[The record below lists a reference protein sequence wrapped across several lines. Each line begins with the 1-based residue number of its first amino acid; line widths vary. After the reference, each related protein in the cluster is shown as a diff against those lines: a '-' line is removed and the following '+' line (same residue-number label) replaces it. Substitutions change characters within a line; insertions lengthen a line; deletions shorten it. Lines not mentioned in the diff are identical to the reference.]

1 MILHSCRK
9 SGVETLP
16 ENVKKIFLKHNSI
29 LRNELTE
36 MRPKKGKKVLERGL
50 QRREKG
56 AIYSLGAEKHGK
68 EADGA

>member
-9 SGVETLP
+9 SGAETLP
-16 ENVKKIFLKHNSI
+16 EDVKKFLKHNSI
-29 LRNELTE
+29 LRNELPG
-36 MRPKKGKKVLERGL
+36 MRQKKAKKVLERGL